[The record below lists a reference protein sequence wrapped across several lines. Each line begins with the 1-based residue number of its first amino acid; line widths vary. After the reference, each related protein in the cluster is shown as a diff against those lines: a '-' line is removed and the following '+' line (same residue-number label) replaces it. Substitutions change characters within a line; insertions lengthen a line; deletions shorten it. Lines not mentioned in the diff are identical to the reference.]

1 MKLTK
6 LAVVGLMA
14 TTVLGSTVPAL
25 AASEVGAPATSKGA
39 VNFQEGG
46 GETTPTDPGDNGS
59 GEDGGTVVKPDPA
72 NPGGAGFLRI
82 DQAPNLDFGTM
93 SIAGKT
99 VINPVKDVKVNF
111 KNDSTGDFTDVK
123 YYPTYVQ
130 ITDERSGDYKGW
142 TLTAKSTEFK
152 AFTQTGEAAPEGTEG
167 LVGAQLLFS
176 TAFVQTNSGV
186 EDALK
191 PVSKAVTVE
200 AIDGDAGHPILAAS
214 AGKGG
219 GQWSAFFTKD
229 GMEAPKPTDTQG
241 TNEGIQLSV
250 PASAKK
256 NKDYNYVADLTWTIA
271 ATPDA

>member
-25 AASEVGAPATSKGA
+25 AASEVGTPATSKGA

-46 GETTPTDPGDNGS
+46 GETTPTDPGNN
-59 GEDGGTVVKPDPA
+59 GEDGGTIVKPDPS

-82 DQAPNLDFGTM
+82 DQAPDLDFGTM
-93 SIAGKT
+93 AIAGKT
-99 VINPVKDVKVNF
+99 IINPVKDVKVNF
-111 KNDSTGDFTDVK
+111 KNESTGEFTDGK
-123 YYPTYVQ
+123 YYPAYVQ

-142 TLTAKSTEFK
+142 TLTAKATEFK
-152 AFTQTGEAAPEGTEG
+152 AFTQTGEVAPEGTEG
-167 LVGAQLLFS
+167 LVGAQLIFS

-186 EDALK
+186 KDELK

-200 AIDGDAGHPILAAS
+200 AKDDDKDHTILGAS

-229 GMEAPKPTDTQG
+229 ATEVPVKSDTQG
-241 TNEGIQLSV
+241 TSEGIQLSV

-256 NKDYNYVADLTWTIA
+256 NKDYNYVADLTWTIS